1 MTEIKLLEIN
11 DIKRIFGISQVSV
24 YRWVSASRAGTSRFP
39 LPIGGSKQK
48 LRWNAGDI
56 EAYCQSS
63 NGATMPVAVKT
74 LKQPKREKQT
84 LQQRQEATRTALARH
99 GIVINLNQR
108 GE

>member
-1 MTEIKLLEIN
+1 LGVS

-24 YRWVSASRAGTSRFP
+24 YRWVAASRAGTSRFP

-63 NGATMPVAVKT
+63 NGAKITVPVKT
-74 LKQPKREKQT
+74 SKQQKRAKQT
-84 LQQRQEATRTALARH
+84 LQQRQEATRTALAKH
-99 GIVINLNQR
+99 GIIINSNQ
-108 GE
+108 